1 MVVTISLLL
10 PTELLFP
17 IFSSALLPLPITLI
31 CAYKDSLLLFSI
43 FSMAFLPFPIT
54 PVHNSVHPPLSPS
67 PLLKF
72 VINWLGQHLDR
83 CFLISCRVYIF
94 QRTSSPSYKLEQDS
108 WSIYYLDQ
116 EVVLNRL
123 QESPGLP
130 ATCHV
135 TILADIRVVEIPH
148 QDKSL

>member
-94 QRTSSPSYKLEQDS
+94 QRTSSPSYKLERDRGRS
-108 WSIYYLDQ
+108 WDWCCSTSSSVTQMMVSSAPSASLRTTPSRAVQSI
-116 EVVLNRL
+116 
-123 QESPGLP
+123 
-130 ATCHV
+130 V
-135 TILADIRVVEIPH
+135 TELSR
-148 QDKSL
+148 